1 VITSVMGAALPLL
14 LGLATGDGRAA
25 GLTRGG
31 VVLTV
36 NADRDVV
43 ERQLGGGELA
53 CPSCGGVLARWG
65 HGAERR
71 VRLPGGPDG
80 ERDRHVVLV
89 PRRSRCREC
98 GATHVLLPAWC
109 LARRADAGEVIGLAL
124 EAKAA
129 GAGHRVIAGR
139 LGRPASTVRGWLR
152 AFTARAEQVRSVF
165 TALAASVVADPPLPA
180 PAGSPVADAVAAVA
194 AAAAAA
200 GRVPGVGTVARWQLA
215 AAVTCG
221 LLLAPA
227 WPPWVANTSW
237 LWAAPGQSGHP
248 R

>member
-1 VITSVMGAALPLL
+1 MGAALPLL

-31 VVLTV
+31 VVHTV

-43 ERQLGGGELA
+43 ERQLAGGELA

-65 HGAERR
+65 NGVARLVR
-71 VRLPGGPDG
+71 VLDGPDV
-80 ERDRHVVLV
+80 ELV
-89 PRRSRCREC
+89 PRRSRCRGC
-98 GATHVLLPAWC
+98 GVTHVLLPAWC
-109 LARRADAGEVIGLAL
+109 LARRADAGEVIGRGL

-139 LGRPASTVRGWLR
+139 LGRPASTVRGWLG
-152 AFTARAEQVRSVF
+152 
-165 TALAASVVADPPLPA
+165 ALA
-180 PAGSPVADAVAAVA
+180 ADAVAAVA

-200 GRVPGVGTVARWQLA
+200 ARVPGVGTVARWQLA

-221 LLLAPA
+221 LLLAPS
-227 WPPWVANTSW
+227 WPARVASTSW
-237 LWAAPGQSGHP
+237 LWAAP

>member
-1 VITSVMGAALPLL
+1 
-14 LGLATGDGRAA
+14 
-25 GLTRGG
+25 
-31 VVLTV
+31 
-36 NADRDVV
+36 
-43 ERQLGGGELA
+43 
-53 CPSCGGVLARWG
+53 
-65 HGAERR
+65 
-71 VRLPGGPDG
+71 VRLPGELDG
-80 ERDRHVVLV
+80 EQARHVVLV

-152 AFTARAEQVRSVF
+152 AFTRRAEQVRSVF
-165 TALAASVVADPPLPA
+165 TTLAASLVTDPPLPA

-200 GRVPGVGTVARWQLA
+200 RAVPGVGTVARWQLA

-227 WPPWVANTSW
+227 WPARVANTSW
-237 LWAAPGQSGHP
+237 LWAAT

>member
-1 VITSVMGAALPLL
+1 M
-14 LGLATGDGRAA
+14 
-25 GLTRGG
+25 
-31 VVLTV
+31 LTV

-43 ERQLGGGELA
+43 ERQLGNGELA

-65 HGAERR
+65 NGAARR

-80 ERDRHVVLV
+80 EQDRHVVLV
-89 PRRSRCREC
+89 PRRSRCRGC
-98 GATHVLLPAWC
+98 GGTHVLLPAWC

-129 GAGHRVIAGR
+129 GAGHRVIAER

-152 AFTARAEQVRSVF
+152 AFTARAGQVRSVF
-165 TALAASVVADPPLPA
+165 TMLAAGLVTDPPLPG

-200 GRVPGVGTVARWQLA
+200 ALVPGVGTVARWQLA

-227 WPPWVANTSW
+227 WPARVANTSW
-237 LWAAPGQSGHP
+237 LWAAP

>member
-1 VITSVMGAALPLL
+1 M
-14 LGLATGDGRAA
+14 
-25 GLTRGG
+25 
-31 VVLTV
+31 LTV
-36 NADRDVV
+36 NADRRVV
-43 ERQLGGGELA
+43 ERQLGGGELG

-65 HGAERR
+65 NGTERR
-71 VRLPGGPDG
+71 VRMLGGPDV
-80 ERDRHVVLV
+80 RLC
-89 PRRSRCREC
+89 PRRARCRGC
-98 GATHVLLPAWC
+98 GRTHVLLPAWC

-129 GAGHRVIAGR
+129 GDGHRVIAGR

-152 AFTARAEQVRSVF
+152 ALAGRAERVRSVF
-165 TALAASVVADPPLPA
+165 TALAVSLVTDPPLPA
-180 PAGSPVADAVAAVA
+180 PAGSPAADAVAAVA

-200 GRVPGVGTVARWQLA
+200 ARVPGVGVVARWQLA

-227 WPPWVANTSW
+227 WPGRVASTSW
-237 LWAAPGQSGHP
+237 LWAAP

>member
-1 VITSVMGAALPLL
+1 M
-14 LGLATGDGRAA
+14 
-25 GLTRGG
+25 
-31 VVLTV
+31 LTV

-43 ERQLGGGELA
+43 ERQLGDGELA

-65 HGAERR
+65 KGVRRR
-71 VRLPGGPDG
+71 VRLPGRLDDPGG
-80 ERDRHVVLV
+80 RVWLV
-89 PRRSRCREC
+89 PRRSRCRGC
-98 GATHVLLPAWC
+98 KATHVLLPAWC

-129 GAGHRVIAGR
+129 GSGHRVIAER
-139 LGRPASTVRGWLR
+139 LDRPASTVRGWLR

-165 TALAASVVADPPLPA
+165 TALAASLVTDPPLPA
-180 PAGSPVADAVAAVA
+180 PAGSPAADAVAAVA

-200 GRVPGVGTVARWQLA
+200 AMVAGVGMVARWQLA

-221 LLLAPA
+221 LLLAPS
-227 WPPWVANTSW
+227 WPPRVANTSW
-237 LWAAPGQSGHP
+237 LWAAP

>member
-1 VITSVMGAALPLL
+1 M
-14 LGLATGDGRAA
+14 
-25 GLTRGG
+25 
-31 VVLTV
+31 LTV

-65 HGAERR
+65 TGAERR
-71 VRLPGGPDG
+71 VRLLDGPD
-80 ERDRHVVLV
+80 VWLC
-89 PRRSRCREC
+89 PRRSRCRGC
-98 GATHVLLPAWC
+98 GRTHVLLPAWC
-109 LARRADAGEVIGLAL
+109 LARRADAGEVIGQAL
-124 EAKAA
+124 EARAA

-152 AFTARAEQVRSVF
+152 AFARRAEQVRPVF
-165 TALAASVVADPPLPA
+165 TALAASLLTDPPLPG
-180 PAGSPVADAVAAVA
+180 PACSLAADAVAAVA

-200 GRVPGVGTVARWQLA
+200 SRVAGVGTVARWQLA

-221 LLLAPA
+221 LLLAPS
-227 WPPWVANTSW
+227 WPARVASTSW
-237 LWAAPGQSGHP
+237 LWAAL

>member
-1 VITSVMGAALPLL
+1 
-14 LGLATGDGRAA
+14 
-25 GLTRGG
+25 
-31 VVLTV
+31 VLTV

-71 VRLPGGPDG
+71 VRLPGRLGRPDG
-80 ERDRHVVLV
+80 HVVLV
-89 PRRSRCREC
+89 PRRSRCRGC

-124 EAKAA
+124 EAKAT
-129 GAGHRVIAGR
+129 GSGHRVIAGR

-152 AFTARAEQVRSVF
+152 AFARRAEQVRSVF
-165 TALAASVVADPPLPA
+165 TALAASLVTDPPLPA

-200 GRVPGVGTVARWQLA
+200 PAVPGVGAVARWQLA

-227 WPPWVANTSW
+227 WPAWVANTSW
-237 LWAAPGQSGHP
+237 LWAAS